1 MLCTSRLHWPAWQRP
16 TSWSSWRHFLHHIS
30 ARGRLLQELGP
41 WVAPSHQVWQ
51 WFYEASQDVVYL
63 CPSTDQ
69 WFSCSRLTSS
79 RTTRQSRTLYSPP
92 QPCGAPSPFG
102 VFLPTTIKTMANQS
116 ICSLHSASELVLVES
131 SATPDLW
138 SPEVAP
144 LEFSDTPTYY
154 QRMIGPH
161 PPSAFQCLEVAE
173 ALREDNELLGCSDG
187 SYVDTTGQCYH
198 GWILASEVR
207 RTIAEGSGPGMVIQ
221 TSFLHIEQ
229 N

>member
-1 MLCTSRLHWPAWQRP
+1 MVQLQPFN
-16 TSWSSWRHFLHHIS
+16 FLPHYQTIPYFV
-30 ARGRLLQELGP
+30 L
-41 WVAPSHQVWQ
+41 
-51 WFYEASQDVVYL
+51 
-63 CPSTDQ
+63 
-69 WFSCSRLTSS
+69 
-79 RTTRQSRTLYSPP
+79 PP
-92 QPCGAPSPFG
+92 QPCGAPSPFE